1 MSIINAWMGWLNTFG
16 IAPFCVAMVVFL
28 GGYALL
34 RRRLVPGSLGQRRA
48 LAIGCLMAG
57 LLVGSMMG
65 HVSDREHPTRSET
78 VETVVPAQPSYSI
91 IPRLLAGFC
100 VGLFM
105 YALSR
110 IFLKNR
116 LRNALYSFPAIGL
129 LSGLLF
135 FFIGPDMSFPAALI
149 FGGLLWFF
157 SRLILNSTGMANPG

>member
-57 LLVGSMMG
+57 LLVGNMMS
-65 HVSDREHPTRSET
+65 HVSDREKPAHSKT
-78 VETVVPAQPSYSI
+78 VETVVRVHHSYSI
-91 IPRLLAGFC
+91 FPRLLAGIC
-100 VGLFM
+100 LGLFM
-105 YALSR
+105 FAVGR
-110 IFLKNR
+110 NCLKNR
-116 LRNALYSFPAIGL
+116 FRYSSYGVPAIGL

-135 FFIGPDMSFPAALI
+135 FFIGPEMSLPAAII
-149 FGGLLWFF
+149 FGGLLWFL
-157 SRLILNSTGMANPG
+157 SRLILKSTGMANPG